1 MRWSVEYNIGEEI
14 MTDEQLEKILKD
26 IGLLD
31 CRPIIEGYIFHIKKL
46 IRCRVSRG
54 DGTYGYSVDEYEFL
68 IIANEGE
75 KQGIILRCG
84 TSDLHWFVLRKWRNQ
99 GVLSNALRTNVL
111 ARVWPENKTVTC
123 CYSWRD
129 KMVDR
134 PRKYMM
140 TKHLA
145 DIAGLQLMN

>member
-1 MRWSVEYNIGEEI
+1 

-134 PRKYMM
+134 
-140 TKHLA
+140 
-145 DIAGLQLMN
+145 